1 MEWSSKFKAKVAEAV
16 QPEAVACAER
26 LKNAAAPLRK
36 ATSDFNNKCDNMVAN
51 EFKVLDSKAGEVLT
65 REMESLAAMGVDH
78 ASEPAVAELQACS
91 DQAMSKTIYWGCL
104 HALERE
110 NIAHSVKGKHARDHL
125 RSIYEVYLKEDK
137 QKAISI
143 VGQED
148 YDNILYVLA
157 KDAPADDSSGCDED
171 EEEGKVD
178 DVEPKGGK
186 RPAKSAKS
194 SQAARPGKKRKQ
206 VA

>member
-1 MEWSSKFKAKVAEAV
+1 
-16 QPEAVACAER
+16 
-26 LKNAAAPLRK
+26 
-36 ATSDFNNKCDNMVAN
+36 
-51 EFKVLDSKAGEVLT
+51 
-65 REMESLAAMGVDH
+65 MESLAAMGVDH

-91 DQAMSKTIYWGCL
+91 DQAMSKTIDWGVSML
-104 HALERE
+104 L
-110 NIAHSVKGKHARDHL
+110 NGKHIARPVKCKSARDHL
-125 RSIYEVYLKEDK
+125 RAIYEVYLKEYK
-137 QKAISI
+137 QEAISI

-157 KDAPADDSSGCDED
+157 KDAPADDSSGCDEG